1 MPREYPLGL
10 MRNIGIA
17 AHIDAGKTT
26 TTERILYYTDKT
38 YRIGE
43 VDEGAAEMDWMD
55 LEKERGITITAA
67 ATSVIWKKHSVNIID
82 TPGHVDFTVEVE
94 RSLRV
99 LDGAIVVFCA
109 VGGVEPQSETV
120 WRQADRYSVPRIAF
134 VNKMDR
140 IGADFYKVINEMT
153 DKLSANPV
161 PLQLPIGFE
170 GGFEGVVDLIEMT
183 AYIFDIDVMGKN
195 FDEIPIYSIPE
206 HLLSVEQ
213 IEAARERMLES
224 VADFDEGVMDAYI
237 EGGEISPE
245 MLRRAIRKGT
255 LLAKVV
261 PVFCGSAL
269 RNIGLQP
276 LLDGVINYL
285 PSPDER
291 PPVVGIDPKTG
302 EEVTRSNNDDEPFA
316 ALAFKVMTDKYVGR
330 LTFFRVYSGT
340 LKTGSSVLNSRE
352 GKRERFARI
361 LKMHAN
367 DRSDIKE
374 VQAGDIAATVG
385 LRFTYTGDTLCD
397 EKHPIALETIEFPDP
412 VVSVAIEPKSNIDEE
427 KMHEALRKLTEED
440 PTFTTRQDDRTGQL
454 LISGMGE
461 LHLDI
466 IIKRM
471 AREFGVGSNVGTPQV
486 AYKETITR
494 TAQAV
499 GLFDKRVGNKGQY
512 ARVVLNVRPAERGAG
527 FQFNNGIDT
536 GKLSNE
542 FIRATEQGVIDAT
555 QAGPLA
561 GYPLADIVVDL
572 VDGDSHPVE
581 SVPIAFQIA
590 AQMAFRDAS
599 MKASPILLEPFMR
612 VEVLTPEEY
621 LGDILN
627 DFSARRSEITGMD
640 QKLDS
645 RVVGAIAPMAEM
657 FGYVTTLRSITQGRA
672 VYTMEFLR
680 NDNVPKHISDE
691 ILKRVRGYV
700 PVVE

>member
-1 MPREYPLGL
+1 

-67 ATSVIWKKHSVNIID
+67 ATSVIWKKHSINIID

-140 IGADFYKVINEMT
+140 IGADFYKVIDEIT
-153 DKLSANPV
+153 DKLGANPV

-170 GGFEGVVDLIEMT
+170 GGFEGVVDLIEKT
-183 AYIFDIDVMGKN
+183 AYIFDVDVMGKN

-224 VADFDEGVMDAYI
+224 VADFDEEVMDAYI

-245 MLRRAIRKGT
+245 MLHRAIRKGT

-291 PPVVGIDPKTG
+291 PPVVGIDPRTG
-302 EEVTRSNNDDEPFA
+302 EEITRSNHDDEPFS

-340 LKTGSSVLNSRE
+340 LKTGSSVFNSRE

-397 EKHPIALETIEFPDP
+397 EKHPIALEAIEFPDP
-412 VVSVAIEPKSNIDEE
+412 VVSVAIEPKSNVDEE

-471 AREFGVGSNVGTPQV
+471 AREFGVASNVGTPQV
-486 AYKETITR
+486 AYKETITG

-499 GLFDKRVGNKGQY
+499 GLFDKQVGNKGQY

-542 FIRATEQGVIDAT
+542 FIRAVEQGVMDAT

-561 GYPLADIVVDL
+561 GYPLADIAVDL

-590 AQMAFRDAS
+590 AQMAFREAS

-627 DFSARRSEITGMD
+627 DFNARRSEITGMD

-645 RVVGAIAPMAEM
+645 RIVGAIAPMAEM

-700 PVVE
+700 PVVK

>member
-1 MPREYPLGL
+1 MPREHPIES

-67 ATSVIWKKHSVNIID
+67 ATSVIWKGHNINIID

-99 LDGAIVVFCA
+99 LDGAVVVFCA

-120 WRQADRYSVPRIAF
+120 WRQADRYSVPRIAL

-140 IGADFYKVINEMT
+140 IGADFYKVVSDMEK
-153 DKLSANPV
+153 KLGANPV

-170 GGFEGVVDLIEMT
+170 NDFEGVVDLIGET
-183 AYIFDIDVMGKN
+183 AYIFDADVMGKN

-206 HLLSVEQ
+206 HLLSVEE
-213 IEAARERMLES
+213 IKAARERMLES
-224 VADFDEGVMDAYI
+224 IADFDDEVMEVYL
-237 EGGEISPE
+237 EGGEVTEE

-261 PVFCGSAL
+261 PVYCGSAL
-269 RNIGLQP
+269 HNVGIQP
-276 LLDGVINYL
+276 LIDGVVNYL

-291 PPVVGIDPKTG
+291 PPVVGLEPKTG
-302 EEVTRSNNDDEPFA
+302 EETTRSNDDDEPFA
-316 ALAFKVMTDKYVGR
+316 ALAFKIMSDKYVGR

-340 LKTGSSVLNSRE
+340 LKAGSSVLNSRE

-397 EKHPIALETIEFPDP
+397 EKHPIALESIEFPEP
-412 VVSVAIEPKSNIDEE
+412 VVSVAIEPKSNADEE
-427 KMHEALRKLTEED
+427 KMMEVLMKLTEED
-440 PTFTTRQDDRTGQL
+440 PTFTIRLDDKTGQL

-471 AREFGVGSNVGTPQV
+471 VREFGVETSVGTPQV
-486 AYKETITR
+486 AYKETIT
-494 TAQAV
+494 APASAE
-499 GLFDKRVGNKGQY
+499 GLFDKQVGNKGQY
-512 ARVVLNVRPAERGAG
+512 ARVVLNVAPNERGGG
-527 FQFNNGIDT
+527 FQFNNGVEK
-536 GKLSNE
+536 GKLNKE
-542 FIRATEQGVIDAT
+542 FIGAVEQGVQDAT

-572 VDGDSHPVE
+572 ADGDSHPVE

-590 AQMAFRDAS
+590 AQMAFRNAITN
-599 MKASPILLEPFMR
+599 AEPILLEPFMK
-612 VEVLTPEEY
+612 VEVITPEEY

-627 DFSARRSEITGMD
+627 DFNARRSEITGMD
-640 QKLDS
+640 RRLDS
-645 RVVGAIAPMAEM
+645 RIVNAVCPMAEM
-657 FGYVTTLRSITQGRA
+657 CGYVTSLRSITQGRG
-672 VYTMEFLR
+672 VYSMEFL
-680 NDNVPKHISDE
+680 
-691 ILKRVRGYV
+691 
-700 PVVE
+700 